1 MLRTIGRAEVLL
13 HNTTEDLW
21 VIIDGYVYD
30 LSKFKDLHPGGAPPL
45 KFVAGKDASDAF
57 YGLHRSSI
65 LKEKRFERLR
75 VGRVAG
81 YTPPPTPPPTPYSEP
96 LFIRKHSPYYND
108 SHHKLRRDVRAF
120 IDEHIAPTAADD
132 DEFGEDPSM
141 ELNVAMG
148 NAGILAAIVGPEAA
162 QLGFKP
168 IGMES
173 FENFDYFHD
182 MVIAE
187 EFKRLGTYGLS
198 DGLVGGLSIGLPV
211 ILTFGSRSLK
221 ERVGIPCLNGTKR
234 IALAISEPYAG
245 SDVARIQTQARLSP
259 DGKHYIVSGVKKW
272 ITGGRFADFFTTLTV
287 TEKGYVLMV
296 IERDTGAVTTK
307 PIKTSYSSAAGTAYV
322 EFNDALVPVENV
334 VGEVGKGFNYTM
346 YNFNHERWGMCVGG
360 NRMSRMMLEE
370 AFKWATQRKIFKKR
384 LIDQPVIRYK
394 LAQMAA
400 DIECVHSMIEDMT
413 YQMCNMSVAEI
424 NQSLAGPIA
433 LLKYKQTRVATLVAD
448 QVCQIFGGRALTRTG
463 MGKFVEKFQR
473 SYKMQAI
480 LGGSEEIMA
489 DLAIRQAMKGAGSHP
504 AML

>member
-162 QLGFKP
+162 QLGFSHILLSKHKQLGAWRVLTRNSAAWRP
-168 IGMES
+168 RPPSVHPPQPSWPGLRRCP
-173 FENFDYFHD
+173 
-182 MVIAE
+182 
-187 EFKRLGTYGLS
+187 RLGCAS
-198 DGLVGGLSIGLPV
+198 S
-211 ILTFGSRSLK
+211 
-221 ERVGIPCLNGTKR
+221 
-234 IALAISEPYAG
+234 
-245 SDVARIQTQARLSP
+245 TQ
-259 DGKHYIVSGVKKW
+259 
-272 ITGGRFADFFTTLTV
+272 
-287 TEKGYVLMV
+287 
-296 IERDTGAVTTK
+296 
-307 PIKTSYSSAAGTAYV
+307 
-322 EFNDALVPVENV
+322 
-334 VGEVGKGFNYTM
+334 
-346 YNFNHERWGMCVGG
+346 
-360 NRMSRMMLEE
+360 
-370 AFKWATQRKIFKKR
+370 
-384 LIDQPVIRYK
+384 
-394 LAQMAA
+394 
-400 DIECVHSMIEDMT
+400 
-413 YQMCNMSVAEI
+413 
-424 NQSLAGPIA
+424 GP
-433 LLKYKQTRVATLVAD
+433 
-448 QVCQIFGGRALTRTG
+448 
-463 MGKFVEKFQR
+463 
-473 SYKMQAI
+473 
-480 LGGSEEIMA
+480 
-489 DLAIRQAMKGAGSHP
+489 
-504 AML
+504 